1 MKKKNSKTVS
11 SSQSEEEIKNK
22 LLANDLSLINK
33 KTPFSQQPTLQ
44 NILPSSKNLEKRVI
58 FKDPNELSVESI
70 NTESNQIQGTKTNNS
85 LFSFNFNSPT
95 SGDNL
100 EIRKMSL
107 VGKPLVYK
115 NYRTD
120 QKFRRIQS
128 KMQNF
133 LERPRGWKAATYH
146 LSVLVMVLLC
156 LALSV
161 FSTMPDFEEGATVIL
176 YYIEIIFV
184 IWLAIEYLCRVW
196 SAGCRSR
203 YRGIG
208 GRIRFAT
215 SAYCVIDIIVI
226 LASIV
231 VLCMGATGQ
240 VFAASAIRGLRFF
253 QILRMLRIDRRAGS
267 WRLLSSVIWAH
278 RQELLTTVYIGFL
291 GLIFSSFLVYLCE
304 KNTNEKYSTFADAL
318 WWGVI
323 TLSTV
328 GYGDLTPITWPGK
341 MIAAFCA
348 LLGISFF
355 ALPAGIL
362 GSGFAL
368 KVQQHQRQK
377 HLIRRR
383 VPAAKLIQCLWRH
396 YAAAPQSRSLA
407 TWKVYLQTVQ
417 IPQIVIDSKTKAK
430 REKDGKRSLSC
441 RIHRQILKSLHR
453 RFSDLPND
461 LVKPLSKDNTYFN
474 VENNHHTINSVK
486 PTSTVGG
493 NTGQTSLI
501 NRIRQSTK
509 KKAPLTTE
517 APDCSSNYLSTE
529 NTYISGNYPNT
540 TIKSL
545 LLPKASDSV
554 SLMSASD
561 VSEIESLGT
570 LGFSLGSWKSKSKTS
585 QTLRKQAEDIVLHH
599 RLITNQSSFVGTDDT
614 YKNHHSFL
622 SKSLTTD
629 DEGTHPDNVQRRSYS
644 CEDADDS
651 NIVTSSGLPNVFN
664 DYNFII
670 APIYN
675 WAESLKEK
683 QKAAESRDQ
692 NDVENNF
699 FGQLSACT
707 SQQRQSVEYL
717 IDDEIPNLKP
727 RTLEE
732 FTPALKNAI
741 RAIRRIQLLVARRKF
756 KEALKPYDVKDVI
769 EQYSAGHVELQA
781 RVKTVQQR
789 LDYIVG
795 KQINKEEFKVSMAS
809 RICKV
814 ERSVEKIDKKLDLL
828 VEMFLDDRRTGISGS
843 LFRDPSR
850 EEHSSRGRSP
860 PHSAIARFSNINI
873 KRDNV
878 SGDGN
883 VSGDE
888 KSPSSRTVIHNPLK
902 RLQTKEIGEANILP
916 ENTVSSIDLN
926 NINNEEEPFLLS

>member
-417 IPQIVIDSKTKAK
+417 IPQI
-430 REKDGKRSLSC
+430 
-441 RIHRQILKSLHR
+441 
-453 RFSDLPND
+453 
-461 LVKPLSKDNTYFN
+461 
-474 VENNHHTINSVK
+474 VK

>member
-1 MKKKNSKTVS
+1 MLMKTILMIVI
-11 SSQSEEEIKNK
+11 SSQGEEEIKNK
-22 LLANDLSLINK
+22 LLANDPPSINK
-33 KTPFSQQPTLQ
+33 KTSLSQQSPLQ
-44 NILPSSKNLEKRVI
+44 NTSSSSKNLEKRVL
-58 FKDPNELSVESI
+58 FKDPNETSIESV
-70 NTESNQIQGTKTNNS
+70 NTESNPVQDTKSNNS
-85 LFSFNFNSPT
+85 LFPFNFNSPIP
-95 SGDNL
+95 GDNL
-100 EIRKMSL
+100 EVRKMSL

-161 FSTMPDFEEGATVIL
+161 FSTMPDFEEGATMIL

-383 VPAAKLIQCLWRH
+383 VPAARLIQCLWRH

-407 TWKVYLQTVQ
+407 TWKVYLQPIQV
-417 IPQIVIDSKTKAK
+417 PQII
-430 REKDGKRSLSC
+430 
-441 RIHRQILKSLHR
+441 
-453 RFSDLPND
+453 
-461 LVKPLSKDNTYFN
+461 
-474 VENNHHTINSVK
+474 K
-486 PTSTVGG
+486 PTSSVAG
-493 NTGQTSLI
+493 NTGQISLI

-509 KKAPLTTE
+509 KKVPTNT
-517 APDCSSNYLSTE
+517 DTQDYSSNYLSTDPP
-529 NTYISGNYPNT
+529 YAPGNFQNT

-545 LLPKASDSV
+545 LLPKAPDSV

-570 LGFSLGSWKSKSKTS
+570 LGFSLGSWKSKSKQS
-585 QTLRKQAEDIVLHH
+585 QSLRKPVEDIALHH
-599 RLITNQSSFVGTDDT
+599 RVVANQSSLVGTDDT
-614 YKNHHSFL
+614 YKNRHSYF

-629 DEGTHPDNVQRRSYS
+629 DKGTHTDDNLRRRSYS
-644 CEDADDS
+644 CEETDN
-651 NIVTSSGLPNVFN
+651 NIPNPPGLTNVFN
-664 DYNFII
+664 DYNFMI

-683 QKAAESRDQ
+683 QKAAENRDQ
-692 NDVENNF
+692 NDVENF

-707 SQQRQSVEYL
+707 SQQRQSVEYI

-789 LDYIVG
+789 LDCIVG
-795 KQINKEEFKVSMAS
+795 KQLNKEEFKVSMAS

-828 VEMFLDDRRTGISGS
+828 VEMFLDERRTGISGS
-843 LFRDPSR
+843 FFQDQSR
-850 EEHSSRGRSP
+850 EGPSSFGRSP
-860 PHSAIARFSNINI
+860 PHSAIARFSNTNTNINL
-873 KRDNV
+873 KYNNT
-878 SGDGN
+878 SPDGN
-883 VSGDE
+883 LSGDE
-888 KSPSSRTVIHNPLK
+888 KTPSSRTVIHSSLK
-902 RLQTKEIGEANILP
+902 QLKTKSNGDSNILP
-916 ENTVSSIDLN
+916 ENIMSSIELN
-926 NINNEEEPFLLS
+926 NTNNEEEPFLLP

>member
-1 MKKKNSKTVS
+1 MKKKNSKVLLTT
-11 SSQSEEEIKNK
+11 EGDEEIKNK
-22 LLANDLSLINK
+22 LLANDSSPLNK
-33 KTPFSQQPTLQ
+33 KSIHSQNTSSSP
-44 NILPSSKNLEKRVI
+44 NPSSSSKNLEKRVV
-58 FKDPNELSVESI
+58 FKDPNELSIESVNI
-70 NTESNQIQGTKTNNS
+70 ETNQIQDNKSHNS
-85 LFSFNFNSPT
+85 IFSFNSNSPI
-95 SGDNL
+95 SGDTL
-100 EIRKMSL
+100 EVRKMSL

-120 QKFRRIQS
+120 QRFRRIQS

-161 FSTMPDFEEGATVIL
+161 FSTMPDFEEGATMIL

-184 IWLAIEYLCRVW
+184 IWLAIEYVCRVW

-383 VPAAKLIQCLWRH
+383 VPAARLIQCLWRH

-407 TWKVYLQTVQ
+407 TWKVYLQPVQ
-417 IPQIVIDSKTKAK
+417 IPQII
-430 REKDGKRSLSC
+430 
-441 RIHRQILKSLHR
+441 
-453 RFSDLPND
+453 
-461 LVKPLSKDNTYFN
+461 
-474 VENNHHTINSVK
+474 K
-486 PTSTVGG
+486 PTTTVGG

-509 KKAPLTTE
+509 KKLPNTTE
-517 APDCSSNYLSTE
+517 NPELAPNYLSTE
-529 NTYISGNYPNT
+529 QPYGPSNYQNT

-599 RLITNQSSFVGTDDT
+599 RLIANQSSLIGTDDA
-614 YKNHHSFL
+614 YKHHRPFL

-629 DEGTHPDNVQRRSYS
+629 DKGTHADNIQRRSYS
-644 CEDADDS
+644 CEETD
-651 NIVTSSGLPNVFN
+651 NTNTSSPPGLTNVFN
-664 DYNFII
+664 DYNFMI

-675 WAESLKEK
+675 WAESLRER
-683 QKAAESRDQ
+683 QRAAESREQ

-717 IDDEIPNLKP
+717 IDDEIPNLQPK
-727 RTLEE
+727 TLEE
-732 FTPALKNAI
+732 YTPALKNAI

-781 RVKTVQQR
+781 RVKSVQQR
-789 LDYIVG
+789 LDCIVG
-795 KQINKEEFKVSMAS
+795 KQINKEELKVSIAT

-828 VEMFLDDRRTGISGS
+828 VEMFLDERRTGITGGMYRGNT
-843 LFRDPSR
+843 RDDK
-850 EEHSSRGRSP
+850 SSRGRSP
-860 PHSAIARFSNINI
+860 PHSAIARFSNTSTRRENT
-873 KRDNV
+873 
-878 SGDGN
+878 SPDGN
-883 VSGDE
+883 ISSDD
-888 KSPSSRTVIHNPLK
+888 KSPSSRTVIHNPMK
-902 RLQTKEIGEANILP
+902 HGKPKSNCDTKLISDNIVTP
-916 ENTVSSIDLN
+916 IDLN
-926 NINNEEEPFLLS
+926 INEEEQLLLQQI